1 MNDLFHEKSMRFKL
15 ELGFVVDQL
24 TSLLHIVH
32 YVDVIPSNASTPHLC
47 LPSPLKGISI
57 LGVPLGASS
66 FTSSFIKNIM
76 VEDIRHIHLF
86 LRMGDV

>member
-1 MNDLFHEKSMRFKL
+1 
-15 ELGFVVDQL
+15 
-24 TSLLHIVH
+24 
-32 YVDVIPSNASTPHLC
+32 
-47 LPSPLKGISI
+47 
-57 LGVPLGASS
+57 LGASS